1 MNTINF
7 ILVALF
13 CALLSPAQTLIK
25 GKVLNEENQ
34 PIAYANIGFVNSS
47 IGTVSNA
54 NGEFSLTI
62 PNEISAEESL
72 RISMMGYSSREFRR
86 DRLSA
91 GEILTIRLVKEDFL
105 LPEVSVT
112 NKETVTKKKGNMT
125 PNSRIKTNLAIS
137 SEPNMNLGAAI
148 GRRFNLGK
156 KSTEVKKLHFFIAG
170 NNYDTVLVRVQFY
183 SIKGGKPE
191 SPLHSEQIVR
201 EIVQFRKG
209 WVEIDLAA
217 YHLVFNQDV
226 VACVEW
232 IGASQRGNAF
242 YLNMNMPAFG
252 ETHYYRFGA
261 QNKWKVFHSMS
272 TSMYLTLEMER

>member
-1 MNTINF
+1 MKTFNL
-7 ILVALF
+7 ILCALF
-13 CALLSPAQTLIK
+13 CAMLLPAQTLIK

-47 IGTVSNA
+47 VGTVSNA

-62 PNEISAEESL
+62 PNELSAEQNL
-72 RISMMGYSSREFRR
+72 RISMMGYGSREFRR
-86 DRLSA
+86 DQLSMN
-91 GEILTIRLVKEDFL
+91 ETLMVKLVKEDFL
-105 LPEVSVT
+105 LPEVSVS
-112 NKETVTKKKGNMT
+112 NKETVTKQKGNMS

-137 SEPNMNLGAAI
+137 TEPNMNLGASI

-156 KSTEVKKLHFFIAG
+156 KTTQVQKLHFFIAG
-170 NNYDTVLVRVQFY
+170 NNYDTVLVRIQFY
-183 SIKGGKPE
+183 SIKGGKPH

-209 WVEIDLAA
+209 WVEIDLEQ
-217 YHLVFNQDV
+217 YNLVFNQDV
-226 VACVEW
+226 AASVEW

-242 YLNMNMPAFG
+242 YMNMNMPAFG

-261 QNKWKVFHSMS
+261 QNKWKVFHAMS
-272 TSMYLTLEMER
+272 TSMYLTLQIEQ

>member
-1 MNTINF
+1 MKT
-7 ILVALF
+7 LKLTLCALF
-13 CALLSPAQTLIK
+13 CTLLSPAQTLIK

-62 PNEISAEESL
+62 PNEIATSEIL
-72 RISMMGYSSREFRR
+72 RISMMGYGSREFRR
-86 DRLSA
+86 DQMSS

-105 LPEVSVT
+105 LPEVSVM
-112 NKETVTKKKGNMT
+112 NKETVTKQKGNMSPT
-125 PNSRIKTNLAIS
+125 SRIKTNLAIS

-148 GRRFNLGK
+148 GRRFHLGK
-156 KSTEVKKLHFFIAG
+156 KGTVVKKLHFFIAG
-170 NNYDTVLVRVQFY
+170 NNYDTVLVRIQFY
-183 SIKGGKPE
+183 SIKGGKPH
-191 SPLHSEQIVR
+191 SPLHGEQIVR

-209 WVEIDLAA
+209 WVEIDLEA
-217 YHLVFNQDV
+217 YHLVLIQDV

-252 ETHYYRFGA
+252 ETHYYRFGS
-261 QNKWKVFHSMS
+261 QNKWKVFYAMS

>member
-1 MNTINF
+1 MKTFNL
-7 ILVALF
+7 ILCVLF
-13 CALLSPAQTLIK
+13 CAMLLPAQTLIK

-34 PIAYANIGFVNSS
+34 PIAHANIGFVNSS
-47 IGTVSNA
+47 VGTVSNV

-62 PNEISAEESL
+62 PSELSAEQNL
-72 RISMMGYSSREFRR
+72 RISMMGYGSREFRR
-86 DRLSA
+86 DQLSTN
-91 GEILTIRLVKEDFL
+91 ETLMVKLVREDFL

-112 NKETVTKKKGNMT
+112 NKETVTKLKGNMS

-148 GRRFNLGK
+148 GRRFHLGK
-156 KSTEVKKLHFFIAG
+156 KGTVVKKLHFFIAG
-170 NNYDTVLVRVQFY
+170 NNYDTVLVRIQFY

-191 SPLHSEQIVR
+191 SLLHSEQIVR
-201 EIVQFRKG
+201 ELVQFRKG
-209 WVEIDLAA
+209 WVEIDLEAH
-217 YHLVFNQDV
+217 HLVFNQDV

-252 ETHYYRFGA
+252 ETHYYRFGS
-261 QNKWKVFHSMS
+261 QNKWKVFYAMS